1 MNTLLAPYLVFNTN
15 CEEAFCFY
23 AEAFG
28 GGKTVFARLNNDPN
42 HPVMHAS
49 VSFTKYDGCLMGADT
64 GKKVPISGIAICV
77 VLPSQEVIEEISEK
91 LAEGGKLVQP
101 FLPHPSP
108 HQDDGGAEVLDR
120 YGYTWYL
127 ST

>member
-1 MNTLLAPYLVFNTN
+1 MVAPYLVFNTN

-42 HPVMHAS
+42 HPVMHAR

-64 GKKVPISGIAICV
+64 GKKLPISGIAICV
-77 VLPSQEVIEEISEK
+77 VLPSREAIEEISEK
-91 LAEGGKLVQP
+91 LAVGGKLVQP

>member
-1 MNTLLAPYLVFNTN
+1 MIVPYLTFNTN
-15 CEEAFCFY
+15 CEEAFRFY
-23 AEAFG
+23 AKAFG

-49 VSFTKYDGCLMGADT
+49 VSFTKYDGCIMGADT
-64 GKKVPISGIAICV
+64 GKNVSISGIAICV
-77 VLPSQEVIEEISEK
+77 VLPSREAIEEISEK
-91 LAEGGKLVQP
+91 LAEGGKLIQT
-101 FLPHPSP
+101 FLPHPPP